1 MRIPRRTPLLVVL
14 LALHFHRFALA
25 QGTPPNPPP
34 TGGPETAPAP
44 PPAASPNP
52 TPPAATRVEELDQRL
67 RVVERRWEVDQEVA
81 EKRGESQKDP
91 PAVAVAYRKD
101 GVVIKSQDAR
111 FQFRFRPV
119 VQADGR
125 FFVKSGS
132 NTFLLRRVRPVLEG
146 TAFEFF
152 DWRIMPELAGTP
164 NVQDAYLNIRLVR
177 EIQLRG
183 GKFKPPVGLER
194 LQSDPD
200 LQMMERGLPT
210 NLVPDRDI
218 GVQLHGELLD
228 GAISYA
234 GGIFNGVG
242 DGVNGDLDNNDKKDL
257 DGRIFVR
264 PLAPT
269 SLAPLK
275 KLGIGIAATRGTQV
289 GPPPGYRTAAQ
300 ATFFTYSDG
309 AFSAGTHRRIAP
321 QASYYFGPVGIFGE
335 YTRSS
340 QIVTNGTSTHR
351 VDHDAWQ
358 VSGSVFLTGE
368 EASYTTVT
376 PKRQLDPQ
384 NGGFGA
390 IELAGRYGE
399 LRVDTATFTLKF
411 ADPTRSPHKASEW
424 GVGLNWHLGR
434 GFKLMAN
441 YERTNF
447 EGGAKTGDKPSEI
460 VVLGRFQAAY

>member
-1 MRIPRRTPLLVVL
+1 MRIPRRTPLLVAL
-14 LALHFHRFALA
+14 LAFHRFAGA
-25 QGTPPNPPP
+25 QENPDPLP
-34 TGGPETAPAP
+34 TAKPEPAAAP
-44 PPAASPNP
+44 PPAASPNV
-52 TPPAATRVEELDQRL
+52 PAATRVEELDQRL
-67 RVVERRWEVDQEVA
+67 RMVERRWEVDQEVA
-81 EKRGESQKDP
+81 AEKKAAAQRDP
-91 PAVAVAYRKD
+91 SGVAVAYGKD
-101 GVVIKSQDAR
+101 GVVIKSQDGK

-164 NVQDAYLNIRLVR
+164 NVQDAYLNIRLIR

-200 LQMMERGLPT
+200 LQMVERGLPT
-210 NLVPDRDI
+210 NLVPDRDV

-269 SLAPLK
+269 SFAPLQ
-275 KLGIGIAATRGTQV
+275 KLGIGIAATRGTHV

-300 ATFFTYSDG
+300 ATFFTYSEG
-309 AFSAGTHRRIAP
+309 TFSAGTHRRIAP
-321 QASYYFGPVGIFGE
+321 QTSYYFGPVGIFGE

-340 QIVTNGTSTHR
+340 QIVTNGTSIQR

-376 PKRQLDPQ
+376 PKRQLDPH

-399 LRVDTATFTLKF
+399 LRIDTRAFTLKF

-434 GFKLMAN
+434 GFKMMAN

-460 VVLGRFQAAY
+460 VVLVRLQAAY